1 MKPEYMHYA
10 GDKNKIEA
18 KVATIQFAARYR
30 FMDILDELKLQF
42 KLKQKCD
49 EQVLARA

>member
-1 MKPEYMHYA
+1 MKHEYVHNA

-18 KVATIQFAARYR
+18 KVALQFAARYR